1 MIENTPTTL
10 DFSESK
16 INQDLTPADKIQF
29 FRDMARIRRFEQTAL
44 KFYNKGMMGGF
55 LHLYIGQESVAAG
68 TLGLCKEMTMPLPHT
83 VVMGMHSPWV
93 WI

>member
-55 LHLYIGQESVAAG
+55 LHLYIGQESVA
-68 TLGLCKEMTMPLPHT
+68 TRHPRIM
-83 VVMGMHSPWV
+83 
-93 WI
+93 